1 VTGLRSEKLVVASH
15 TISSCWRF
23 TKVFEMTAWSSLTVL
38 KLKEE
43 LAARSITFPSKA
55 KKADLVALLEEFEL
69 AATKVKALFSK
80 L

>member
-1 VTGLRSEKLVVASH
+1 
-15 TISSCWRF
+15 
-23 TKVFEMTAWSSLTVL
+23 MTAWSSLTVL